1 VDPSGSPLSLLQ
13 PTRRQFLKGA
23 ASAGIQSINPLNA
36 PNAVRAIANTLTPKE
51 LTHLMAAEYSPLQR
65 MLHAMETRAQTEDE
79 TMLLRNDNSW
89 DVGDLN
95 DGDDASPFGLNLPLG
110 LVGKADRFVKNS
122 GWNPED
128 VGFDNT
134 PVQLV
139 KKAAAEAKDPRDLQ
153 AFIDVVEAD
162 RRYRMQTIANGTPS
176 GYTDRSYPRPHE
188 YTTPVAKDPDLS
200 LYKDAKVGVRD
211 EPEWE
216 NTERMDIDGALK
228 LTPEELRANAGEIQ
242 SGFVFEQWDSDY
254 NEAVP
259 TDLPKQQ
266 ELLRK
271 LERAAPGTV
280 NSNMRKAYDI
290 EGYTAQDVMSE
301 GYLPDPH
308 NISLNT
314 HTPAYVK
321 KMSEIRKEFMPIP
334 KNVIFG
340 SDRMHDALVHG
351 LSRDPSQST
360 AEQWKTFF
368 AHPEIT
374 SQLTEF
380 QNNYIA
386 DIESRIK
393 EAAAAIPEAARTGLN
408 ETLEDFLGVTALNFS
423 AKKLYQ
429 SFDSFSSQ
437 VERTALK
444 EAKEVKDLLLLE
456 HQPMI
461 DELIELR
468 TAAQKEMVE
477 LEEMMQ
483 APKELNQP

>member
-1 VDPSGSPLSLLQ
+1 MTNWLRTLGPKAYIAAQRFLKTQPRSNLPSPTAQRPPPELVDPSGSPLSLLQ

-271 LERAAPGTV
+271 LERAA
-280 NSNMRKAYDI
+280 R
-290 EGYTAQDVMSE
+290 
-301 GYLPDPH
+301 
-308 NISLNT
+308 
-314 HTPAYVK
+314 
-321 KMSEIRKEFMPIP
+321 
-334 KNVIFG
+334 
-340 SDRMHDALVHG
+340 
-351 LSRDPSQST
+351 
-360 AEQWKTFF
+360 
-368 AHPEIT
+368 
-374 SQLTEF
+374 
-380 QNNYIA
+380 
-386 DIESRIK
+386 
-393 EAAAAIPEAARTGLN
+393 
-408 ETLEDFLGVTALNFS
+408 ETLHNPQRNSGKPSSPTPKSPANSVSSRTTTSRTLSPAS
-423 AKKLYQ
+423 RKLPPL
-429 SFDSFSSQ
+429 SPKPPVQ
-437 VERTALK
+437 V
-444 EAKEVKDLLLLE
+444 
-456 HQPMI
+456 
-461 DELIELR
+461 
-468 TAAQKEMVE
+468 
-477 LEEMMQ
+477 
-483 APKELNQP
+483 